1 MLRHHDSL
9 NVEGDGSS
17 RRKDNLALC
26 LEPSNSGGMFQIS
39 FTDVSSAEMAE
50 LPKLLQIEILSE
62 FQVLTPDFVNA
73 HPDRFGKLVKG
84 ERQIYRYRAK
94 DYRIYFEKA
103 DDGLRVHR
111 VLHRNTMKDFL
122 FRSNLESGEDELLQ
136 DHPGFWSLID
146 DPQRQRSNE
155 GQ

>member
-1 MLRHHDSL
+1 
-9 NVEGDGSS
+9 
-17 RRKDNLALC
+17 
-26 LEPSNSGGMFQIS
+26 
-39 FTDVSSAEMAE
+39 MAE